1 MIAIATAIQTGQL
14 VVYVTD
20 HAIDEATIASVKETV
35 PGAIVLADL
44 LEPLYDSSIPTRDAS
59 HTLGRIKAELE
70 SMAES
75 GARVAVICRRR
86 AEDLGTRA
94 HFLAS
99 LCASADRVH
108 FLKST

>member
-20 HAIDEATIASVKETV
+20 HAIDDATVASVKETV
-35 PGAIVLADL
+35 PGSMVFADL
-44 LEPLYDSSIPTRDAS
+44 LEPLYDSSIPTRDAA
-59 HTLGRIKAELE
+59 HTLGRIKGELE
-70 SMAES
+70 SMVES
-75 GARVAVICRRR
+75 GARIAVICRRR
-86 AEDLGTRA
+86 PDDLGTRA